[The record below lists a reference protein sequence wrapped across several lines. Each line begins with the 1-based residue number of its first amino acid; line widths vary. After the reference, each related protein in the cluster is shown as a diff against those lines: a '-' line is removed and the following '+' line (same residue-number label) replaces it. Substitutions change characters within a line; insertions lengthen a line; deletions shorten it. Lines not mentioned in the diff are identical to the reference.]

1 MSTKQDGDWGEAL
14 AAEYL
19 EAHGCRIVER
29 EWRCR
34 LGEIDLIA
42 EQEGMLLFVEV
53 KLRTNLRYG
62 MPREYVTAKKQEK
75 LRAAALL
82 RAAGAELN
90 ILTVVTKNLCRQ
102 AKKVYAYYQKQGFS
116 FQQFILCLEPV
127 EGQRHGVAPTNAE
140 YARFLIDLFDAWYAD
155 WESGAYRSVRYFDNL
170 VRLCLGQP
178 AELCSLRGHCS
189 NQLIVEA
196 DGSCYP
202 CDFYNIALGIL
213 RKSRLSV

>member
-19 EAHGCRIVER
+19 EARGCRIVEK

-42 EQEGMLLFVEV
+42 EKDGMILFVEV

-82 RAAGAELN
+82 YL
-90 ILTVVTKNLCRQ
+90 
-102 AKKVYAYYQKQGFS
+102 S
-116 FQQFILCLEPV
+116 M
-127 EGQRHGVAPTNAE
+127 HGLDAP
-140 YARFLIDLFDAWYAD
+140 ARFDVAEVYTDVH
-155 WESGAYRSVRYFDNL
+155 RSAGKTRIRY
-170 VRLCLGQP
+170 
-178 AELCSLRGHCS
+178 
-189 NQLIVEA
+189 
-196 DGSCYP
+196 
-202 CDFYNIALGIL
+202 IANAF
-213 RKSRLSV
+213 